1 MSSNNLI
8 AKRSESDEKGRK
20 RVINGSVLSIDT
32 RSQFRDRVR
41 RVPEITFTA
50 RGRAATASKS
60 ASDESGHPASAAAGD
75 DHDIAMDR
83 GSFKDGDMD
92 ARSEPTL
99 PSEELSLCQYSGL
112 TRLHDIPLN

>member
-1 MSSNNLI
+1 
-8 AKRSESDEKGRK
+8 
-20 RVINGSVLSIDT
+20 VNGSVLSIDT
-32 RSQFRDRVR
+32 RSQFRDRAR
-41 RVPEITFTA
+41 RVPEITRTA

-92 ARSEPTL
+92 PRSEPTL
-99 PSEELSLCQYSGL
+99 PSDEL
-112 TRLHDIPLN
+112 